1 MVLAFWSALLL
12 VILVF
17 PKGEPL
23 LYINQFHSTYV
34 DYLFYAITFLGDGLF
49 ATIFL
54 IALFL
59 FVSKRKALVITFSF
73 LTVVLVVQVL
83 KNFWFDTAPRPH
95 TFFEGALNVYYV
107 PWIEIHG
114 YNSFPSGHTAQAF
127 CLALCSL
134 FYLKNKAFAWPLF
147 SMAALAGFSRLYL
160 MQHFPMDVLGGSLLA
175 ILIGTPAFYFFENK
189 VSFLQEIK
197 MDTPWIQKQ
206 KA

>member
-12 VILVF
+12 VILLF
-17 PKGEPL
+17 AKGEPL
-23 LYINQFHSTYV
+23 LYINQFHNAYV

-95 TFFEGALNVYYV
+95 TFFEGVLNVYYV
-107 PWIEIHG
+107 PWIEMHG

-134 FYLKNKAFAWPLF
+134 FYLKNKAFALPLF
-147 SMAALAGFSRLYL
+147 LMAAFAGFSRLYL
-160 MQHFPMDVLGGSLLA
+160 MQHFPMDVLGGSLFA

-189 VSFLQEIK
+189 MSFLQGIK
-197 MDTPWIQKQ
+197 MDTPLIQKQ